1 VRSHHPQVSGAQLPG
16 RQASTL
22 VRVQYLP
29 VGQQPRSVFA
39 RVVVKA
45 GGKGATTKE
54 ADLDV

>member
-1 VRSHHPQVSGAQLPG
+1 VGRHHPQVSGAQLPG

-29 VGQQPRSVFA
+29 IGQQPRAVGA
-39 RVVVKA
+39 RIVMEA
-45 GGKGATTKE
+45 GGKGTTTKE